1 MNSMTW
7 GTQEPNNFVLTPC
20 LFMWMAQLQ
29 LRAFPLDW
37 YDCLVLQSTVLQ
49 GAVYKVI
56 PLD

>member
-7 GTQEPNNFVLTPC
+7 GTQEPNNFVLTRC
-20 LFMWMAQLQ
+20 LFRSTAQLQ
-29 LRAFPLDW
+29 LRAVPLDW